1 MKKANKESQGL
12 GVKSGWE
19 LKVEQTW
26 VQDFQTCTCHLL
38 SQKNSP
44 SVVSKLSLSTA
55 DVPSPPVIDNKETE
69 SLTCDV
75 NVIWSTPADHGCP
88 LTMYSIYHQQI
99 PSPEMGWYQINVTN
113 VMATNFTVTLACG
126 RQYTIEMSAWNELGE
141 SGRSRK
147 WIIKTMSGTFT
158 NISYLQGRATEG

>member
-1 MKKANKESQGL
+1 MSFTFPEKFSLTEFLN
-12 GVKSGWE
+12 
-19 LKVEQTW
+19 
-26 VQDFQTCTCHLL
+26 
-38 SQKNSP
+38 

-69 SLTCDV
+69 SLACDV

-88 LTMYSIYHQQI
+88 LTRYSIYHQQI
-99 PSPEMGWYQINVTN
+99 PSPETDWYQINVTN

-158 NISYLQGRATEG
+158 NISYLQGRATEE